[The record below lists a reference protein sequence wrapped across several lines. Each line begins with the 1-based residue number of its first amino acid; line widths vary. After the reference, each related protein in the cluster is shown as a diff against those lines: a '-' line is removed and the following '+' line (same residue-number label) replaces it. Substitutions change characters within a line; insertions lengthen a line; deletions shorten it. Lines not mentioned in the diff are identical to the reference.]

1 MKVTLDNFEQVFG
14 NIDAKMQVFD
24 DIKEEDVKRIVGKL
38 KESINDVYEGGK
50 QLKADNAVLKIGV
63 VGQVKAGKSS
73 FLNSL
78 FFDGENVLPRAST
91 PMTAGLTVLRY
102 GKENS
107 FVVEY
112 YNQKEWQV
120 FEDRAKAYDDMVQ
133 ELGDEDNSF
142 IPKEYK
148 AAKEL
153 VANCGRNAKAKIKE
167 ESQKDEQAFNDIKD
181 LQDVLEKY
189 VGADGDFTSI
199 TKCLVINLH
208 DERLKDIQIVD
219 TPGVNDPVLSREQRT
234 REFLRGCHGVFLLS
248 YSGGFFNTTD
258 VSFLTNRIGN
268 QGIGTVVVI
277 ASKFDSVLQDVGNRF
292 KDELLDAIYDCKKKL
307 KSQMRNNLATS
318 NFKGD
323 DPNLDFSSGI
333 GYSIAKKNP
342 SSWDDTESKVVSQ
355 MRRFYPSFFGTD
367 EEAAN
372 TFYELSNIDGDDG
385 IRSQYLEKVFM
396 RKKDSII
403 KKKVDAYFENALE
416 GLRVDIKKE
425 TDVIEDRIKALE
437 NGDLDKIQEQKAVTE
452 TIIKEIKSDINTV
465 STRAVSIADKSAK
478 ECLNGFTFRWSGR
491 IPTTLENRTFMRE
504 GTVFGADRSF
514 ECSFEKVDLNNLVEE
529 VNRLLDKSLDALY
542 ENWTNKTSKMR
553 DLIFD
558 SVNKVIT
565 ENEIKDKR
573 GCLDAKMLRNTLDD
587 ILDAMLSENTLD
599 LHSIRQSFSNQL
611 TNNLSGLDDIGYKKT
626 CCKEAEAKANIQNA
640 ADKCKKE
647 IASVVNIV
655 VNAVHHDVEKALNE
669 AREKSVA
676 IFKERKDEFILG
688 VTDKMKEVL
697 SQLEK
702 DLKNKE
708 DKLTVLNKVYQE
720 LQKIETE
727 L

>member
-1 MKVTLDNFEQVFG
+1 MKITLDNFEQVFG
-14 NIDAKMQVFD
+14 NLDAKIHVFD
-24 DIKEEDVKRIVGKL
+24 DIKEEDVKRIIDKL
-38 KESINDVYEGGK
+38 KESIDYVHEGGK

-102 GKENS
+102 GEENS

-133 ELGDEDNSF
+133 DLGDEDNSF
-142 IPKEYK
+142 IPEEYK
-148 AAKEL
+148 AAKDL
-153 VANCGRNAKAKIKE
+153 VATCGRNARAKIKE
-167 ESQKDEQAFNDIKD
+167 ESQKDEQTFNDIKD

-234 REFLRGCHGVFLLS
+234 REFLRGCHGVFFLS

-277 ASKFDSVLQDVGNRF
+277 ASKFDSVLQDVGNQF
-292 KDELLDAIYDCKKKL
+292 KDKLLDAIDDCKKKL
-307 KSQMRNNLATS
+307 KRQMNSNLATS

-323 DPNLDFSSGI
+323 DPMLDFSSGI
-333 GYSIAKKNP
+333 GYSIAKKKP
-342 SSWDDTESKVVSQ
+342 SLWDDTENKVVSQ

-367 EEAAN
+367 EEAAD
-372 TFYELSNIDGDDG
+372 TFLALSNIEDVDG

-403 KKKVDAYFENALE
+403 KKKVDAYFVNALE
-416 GLRVDIKKE
+416 GLRADFKKE
-425 TDVIEDRIKALE
+425 TEAVEDRIKALE

-452 TIIKEIKSDINTV
+452 SIIKEIKSDINTV
-465 STRAVSIADKSAK
+465 STRAMSIAEKSAK
-478 ECLNGFTFRWSGR
+478 DCLNGFTFRWSGR
-491 IPTTLENRTFMRE
+491 IPTTMENRTFMRE
-504 GTVFGADRSF
+504 GTVFGTDRSF
-514 ECSFEKVDLNNLVEE
+514 DCSFEKVDLNSLVEKA
-529 VNRLLDKSLDALY
+529 NRLLDKSLDALY

-599 LHSIRQSFSNQL
+599 LHSIRQSFSSQL
-611 TNNLSGLDDIGYKKT
+611 TNNLSGLDDIGYKKA

-640 ADKCKKE
+640 ADKCKRE
-647 IASVVNIV
+647 VASVVNIV
-655 VNAVHHDVEKALNE
+655 VNAVHHDVENALNE

-708 DKLTVLNKVYQE
+708 EKLTVLNKLYQE
-720 LQKIETE
+720 LHKIEIE

>member
-1 MKVTLDNFEQVFG
+1 MKITLDNFEQVFG
-14 NIDAKMQVFD
+14 NLDAKMQVFD
-24 DIKEEDVKRIVGKL
+24 DVKEEDVKRIVDKL
-38 KESINDVYEGGK
+38 KESIDYVHEGGK

-91 PMTAGLTVLRY
+91 PMTAGLTVIRY
-102 GKENS
+102 GEKNS

-133 ELGDEDNSF
+133 ELGEEDNSF
-142 IPKEYK
+142 IPEEYK

-153 VANCGRNAKAKIKE
+153 VVNCGRNARAKIKE
-167 ESQKDEQAFNDIKD
+167 ESQKEEQTFNDIKE

-234 REFLRGCHGVFLLS
+234 REFLRGCHGVFFLS
-248 YSGGFFNTTD
+248 PSSGFFNTTD

-277 ASKFDSVLQDVGNRF
+277 ASKFDSSLQDLSVATQF
-292 KDELLDAIYDCKKKL
+292 EDKLEDAIDDVIKKL
-307 KSQMRNNLATS
+307 KSQMDRNLATS

-323 DPNLDFSSGI
+323 GPKLDFSSGI

-342 SSWDDTESKVVSQ
+342 LSWDDSEKKVVSK
-355 MRRFYPSFFGTD
+355 MRMYYPSFFGTD
-367 EEAAN
+367 EEAAE
-372 TFYELSNIDGDDG
+372 TFLDLSNIDT
-385 IRSQYLEKVFM
+385 IRSEYLEKVFM
-396 RKKDSII
+396 RKKDGII

-416 GLRVDIKKE
+416 SLRADIKKE
-425 TDVIEDRIKALE
+425 TSVIEDRIKALE

-452 TIIKEIKSDINTV
+452 SIIKEIKSDINTV
-465 STRAVSIADKSAK
+465 STRAMSIAEKSAK
-478 ECLNGFTFRWSGR
+478 DCLNGFTFRWSGR

-504 GTVFGADRSF
+504 GTVLKASRSF
-514 ECSFEKVDLNNLVEE
+514 DCSYEKVDLNSLVEE
-529 VNRLLDKSLDALY
+529 ANKLLNKSLDTLS
-542 ENWTNKTSKMR
+542 ENWDNKTSKMR

-573 GCLDAKMLRNTLDD
+573 GCLDAKVLRNTLDE

-599 LHSIRQSFSNQL
+599 LHSIRQSFSSQL
-611 TNNLSGLDDIGYKKT
+611 TNNLSGVDDIGYKKT
-626 CCKEAEAKANIQNA
+626 CCKEAEARANIQNA
-640 ADKCKKE
+640 ADKCKRE
-647 IASVVNIV
+647 VTSVVNNI

-676 IFKERKDEFILG
+676 IFKGRKDEFIRE
-688 VTDKMKEVL
+688 VTQKMEKVL

-708 DKLTVLNKVYQE
+708 EKLTILNKVYQE

>member
-1 MKVTLDNFEQVFG
+1 MKITLDNFEQVFG
-14 NIDAKMQVFD
+14 ELDAKLQVFD
-24 DIKEEDVKRIVGKL
+24 NIKEEDVKRIVDKL
-38 KESINDVYEGGK
+38 KESIDYVHEGGK

-63 VGQVKAGKSS
+63 IGQVKAGKSS

-78 FFDGENVLPRAST
+78 FFDGENVLPKAST

-102 GKENS
+102 GEENS

-120 FEDRAKAYDDMVQ
+120 FEDRAKTYDDMVQ

-142 IPKEYK
+142 IPEEYK

-153 VANCGRNAKAKIKE
+153 VAYCGRNAKAKIKE
-167 ESQKDEQAFNDIKD
+167 ESQKDEQTFNDIKD

-234 REFLRGCHGVFLLS
+234 REFLRGCHGVFFLS

-277 ASKFDSVLQDVGNRF
+277 ASKFDSVLQDVGNKF
-292 KDELLDAIYDCKKKL
+292 QDKLADAIDDCERKL
-307 KSQMRNNLATS
+307 KSHMSRNLSTS

-323 DPNLDFSSGI
+323 DPILDFSSGI
-333 GYSIAKKNP
+333 GYSIAKKSP
-342 SSWDDTESKVVSQ
+342 SSWDGTEKNVVSQ

-367 EEAAN
+367 EEAQD
-372 TFYELSNIDGDDG
+372 TFLNLSNIDT
-385 IRSQYLEKVFM
+385 IRAEYLEKVFM
-396 RKKDSII
+396 RKKDGVI

-491 IPTTLENRTFMRE
+491 IPTTLESRIFMRE

-514 ECSFEKVDLNNLVEE
+514 ECSFEKVDLNSLVEE
-529 VNRLLDKSLDALY
+529 VNRLLDKSLDTLY
-542 ENWTNKTSKMR
+542 ESWTNKTSKMR
-553 DLIFD
+553 DLIFE

-573 GCLDAKMLRNTLDD
+573 GCLDAKMLRNALNV

-599 LHSIRQSFSNQL
+599 LHSIRQSFSSQL
-611 TNNLSGLDDIGYKKT
+611 TNNLSGLDEIGYQKA
-626 CCKEAEAKANIQNA
+626 CCKEAEARANIQNA
-640 ADKCKKE
+640 ADKCKRE
-647 IASVVNIV
+647 VASVVNNV
-655 VNAVHHDVEKALNE
+655 VNAVHHDVEKALKE

-676 IFKERKDEFILG
+676 VFEGRKDVFINE
-688 VTDKMKEVL
+688 VTKKMKEVL

-702 DLKNKE
+702 DMKNKE
-708 DKLTVLNKVYQE
+708 EKLTVLNKVYQE
-720 LQKIETE
+720 LQKIGME

>member
-1 MKVTLDNFEQVFG
+1 MKITLDNFEQVFG
-14 NIDAKMQVFD
+14 DLDAKMQVFD
-24 DIKEEDVKRIVGKL
+24 DVKEEDVKRIVDKL
-38 KESINDVYEGGK
+38 KESIDYVHEGGK

-102 GKENS
+102 GVENS

-133 ELGDEDNSF
+133 ELGDDDNSF
-142 IPKEYK
+142 IPEEYK

-167 ESQKDEQAFNDIKD
+167 ESQKEEQAFNDIKD

-234 REFLRGCHGVFLLS
+234 REFLRGCHGVFFLS

-268 QGIGTVVVI
+268 HGIGTVVVI

-307 KSQMRNNLATS
+307 KSQMSNNLATS

-323 DPNLDFSSGI
+323 EPNLDFSSGI
-333 GYSIAKKNP
+333 GYSIAKKDP
-342 SSWDDTESKVVSQ
+342 SSWDDTENKVVSQ

-372 TFYELSNIDGDDG
+372 TFLDLSNIDGDDG

-425 TDVIEDRIKALE
+425 TVVIEDRIKALE
-437 NGDLDKIQEQKAVTE
+437 NGDLDKIQEQKVVTE
-452 TIIKEIKSDINTV
+452 SIIKEIKSDINTV
-465 STRAVSIADKSAK
+465 STRAMSIAEKSAK
-478 ECLNGFTFRWSGR
+478 DCLNGFTFRWSGR

-504 GTVFGADRSF
+504 GTVLKASRSF
-514 ECSFEKVDLNNLVEE
+514 DCSYERVDLNALIEDIT
-529 VNRLLDKSLDALY
+529 RLLDKSLDALY
-542 ENWTNKTSKMR
+542 EKWNDKTSKLR

-573 GCLDAKMLRNTLDD
+573 GCLDAKMLRNVLDD
-587 ILDAMLSENTLD
+587 ILDAMLAENTLD
-599 LHSIRQSFSNQL
+599 LHSILQGFHTQL
-611 TNNLSGLDDIGYKKT
+611 TSNLSGLDEIDYKKA
-626 CCKEAEAKANIQNA
+626 CCKEAEAKVNIKNA

-647 IASVVNIV
+647 VTLTVNNI
-655 VNAVHHDVEKALNE
+655 VNAVHHDVENALNA
-669 AREKSVA
+669 ARERSVA

-688 VTDKMKEVL
+688 VTDEMKKLL

-708 DKLTVLNKVYQE
+708 EKLTVLNKVYQE